1 MHLLEQPTV
10 DPTHVLGNVVPVGAI
25 FASWFVVL
33 TQITSLVAIGLAAA
47 ASAFAIIYYI
57 LAILNDSRVKKWRN
71 ERRLRRIAYLKAR
84 VVGLEAKQIFD
95 EAIQTHLPAQA
106 LPDIIKSNLPR

>member
-1 MHLLEQPTV
+1 MRLLEQPTV

-33 TQITSLVAIGLAAA
+33 TQIASLVAIGLAAA

-95 EAIQTHLPAQA
+95 EAIQSHLPTQA
-106 LPDIIKSNLPR
+106 LPDIIKSNLQH